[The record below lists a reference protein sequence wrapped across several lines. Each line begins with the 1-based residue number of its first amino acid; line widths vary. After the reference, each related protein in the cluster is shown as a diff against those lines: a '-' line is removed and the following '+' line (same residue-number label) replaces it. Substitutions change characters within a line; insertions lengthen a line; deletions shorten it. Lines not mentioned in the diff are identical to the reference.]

1 MICACPCKREFEA
14 KRKNQIYFEAACRYR
29 EQNRRA
35 PVKRSN
41 VSGIGSGDGRSEPQ
55 QARYSVVTKA
65 TGSAVAQ
72 PSDSPQFLTPGEIS
86 ELQSID
92 AIVCREKLLT
102 SREVAGILGVSV
114 ETLHSWRRTKFK
126 GAPRFV
132 RLAGPRVRY
141 RLRDLR
147 DWLDRLGETV
157 RERA

>member
-1 MICACPCKREFEA
+1 MICLCGCAKEFEPTRPGQHYLNPQHRWKA
-14 KRKNQIYFEAACRYR
+14 HNRRRPARRSTPFPVAASDAYGAAQAACYH
-29 EQNRRA
+29 
-35 PVKRSN
+35 
-41 VSGIGSGDGRSEPQ
+41 
-55 QARYSVVTKA
+55 
-65 TGSAVAQ
+65 AVAESAHSPVAETSQ
-72 PSDSPQFLTPGEIS
+72 GPQFLTPSEIS